1 MTRRLAVASVV
12 VAVAL
17 AGVIG
22 AHTGIEDDKQFQA
35 ALQQEMVVGDLRGAI
50 EAYRAI
56 VERPGVDRA
65 LAAAA
70 LMRMGESYQKLGDS
84 RARDVFAQVVARF
97 GDQAVAADA
106 RAKLD
111 ATGGAPASQVGTTKT
126 VWSGP
131 KVSNG
136 GVVSRDGRWL
146 PYTNWDTGNLMLHDL
161 VNDRDSAL
169 TDGGRFPPQFP
180 VSQQQYADHSR
191 VSPDG
196 RRVAFGWFNSE
207 RYEVRVVDIEPAGAQ
222 PRTIF
227 HNPDVEYIQPFDWS
241 PDGRSLVVQLR
252 RGDNSGQIGLLRVAD
267 GVLTPLKSFDWRA
280 ATSHAAFSPDGR
292 HIGYDLPGQAPLG
305 DRDVFVIAVDG
316 SREVRLTTHARDDR
330 MVGWSRDG
338 TRVLFASDRTGSR
351 QIWVQ
356 HWSGQSVAGD
366 PQVVPSS
373 FSGEAVGFAADE
385 SLYERKT
392 TYAGSL
398 FRTVSFD
405 FQLGRAT
412 SVPADP
418 GEEFFSTNLR
428 AQAEWSTDGR
438 RLALARRD
446 RAEVMGMLVSI
457 VDLDSRRVTN
467 VRPHLVSPGDR
478 LVWAPDGQ
486 SFLTAGMDLKQ
497 RRGLFRIGIDSGE
510 VTLLEGSADRQGR
523 NVGIGLA
530 VSPDGAEIYVRRANQ
545 EAIDI
550 VARNLSSG
558 AERELASWP
567 RPSSGINDYVG
578 RPSLSPDGRLI
589 ATVMSHSATEASVL
603 LIAPGSGEMR
613 TLRRGAAAAPEVL
626 MWAPDNRSVF
636 VRWTAPGR
644 TPAEPEVWRIPVAGG
659 APVRI
664 DWTLGHDNREF
675 RVHPDG
681 RRLVYVVNTSS
692 SQTEVRVLTGLLSRV
707 GR

>member
-1 MTRRLAVASVV
+1 MTGRLAVSNVV
-12 VAVAL
+12 VALAL

-22 AHTGIEDDKQFQA
+22 AHTGIQDDKQFQA
-35 ALQQEMVVGDLRGAI
+35 ALQQEMVTGDLRGAI

-56 VERPGVDRA
+56 AERPGVDRA

-84 RARDVFAQVVARF
+84 RARDVFAQVADRF
-97 GDQAVAADA
+97 GDQAVAGDA
-106 RAKLD
+106 RAKLEVM
-111 ATGGAPASQVGTTKT
+111 GGARASQVGTTRT

-146 PYTNWDTGNLMLHDL
+146 PYTDWDTGNLMLHDL
-161 VNDRDSAL
+161 VNDRDTAL
-169 TDGGRFPPQFP
+169 TNDGRSFP
-180 VSQQQYADHSR
+180 VNQQQYADHSR

-241 PDGRSLVVQLR
+241 PDGRSLFVQLR

-280 ATSHAAFSPDGR
+280 ASSHSAFSPDGR
-292 HIGYDLPGQAPLG
+292 HIGYDMPGEAPG

-316 SREVRLTTHARDDR
+316 SRDVQLTTHARDDR

-351 QIWVQ
+351 QLWLQ
-356 HWSGQSVAGD
+356 GWSGQSVAGD

-373 FSGEAVGFAADE
+373 FSGEAVGVAADE

-405 FQLGRAT
+405 FESGRAT
-412 SVPADP
+412 SEPVDP

-428 AQAEWSTDGR
+428 GQAEWSADGR
-438 RLALARRD
+438 RLALVRRD
-446 RAEVMGMLVSI
+446 RGEAMGVLVSI
-457 VDLDSRRVTN
+457 VELDSRRVTN
-467 VRPHLVSPGDR
+467 VRPHMVLPGDR

-486 SFLTAGMDLKQ
+486 SFLAAGTDLKQ
-497 RRGLFRIGIDSGE
+497 RPGLFRVAIDSGA
-510 VTLLEGSADRQGR
+510 VTRLADPLDRQGA
-523 NVGIGLA
+523 NVGTGLA
-530 VSPDGAEIYVRRANQ
+530 LSADGSEIYVRRANQ
-545 EAIDI
+545 ETINI

-558 AERELASWP
+558 TERELASWP
-567 RPSSGINDYVG
+567 RPASAMNDYLG
-578 RPSLSPDGRLI
+578 RPSLSPDGRQI
-589 ATVMSHSATEASVL
+589 ATVMSHSATEASVI
-603 LIAPGSGEMR
+603 LIAPGSGETR
-613 TLRRGAAAAPEVL
+613 TLRRGAASAPEVL

-636 VRWTAPGR
+636 VRWTSPGT
-644 TPAEPEVWRIPVAGG
+644 TPASPEVWRIPVTGG
-659 APVRI
+659 APVRVE
-664 DWTLGHDNREF
+664 WTLGHDNREF

-681 RRLVYVVNTSS
+681 RRLVYVVNTSP
-692 SQTEVRVLTGLLSRV
+692 SQTEVRVLTGLLSRA